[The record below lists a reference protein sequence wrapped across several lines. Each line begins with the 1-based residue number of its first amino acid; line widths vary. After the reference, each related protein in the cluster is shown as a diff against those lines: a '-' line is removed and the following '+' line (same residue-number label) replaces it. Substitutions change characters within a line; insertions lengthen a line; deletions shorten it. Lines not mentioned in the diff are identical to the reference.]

1 MKDSMRREKSE
12 TIKNKNNNIMIYY
25 MMIYS
30 HELHSYIDNICHIYM
45 VLYRNHEYIEN
56 NKKRKTIKL

>member
-25 MMIYS
+25 MIYS
-30 HELHSYIDNICHIYM
+30 HELHSYVDNICHIYM
-45 VLYRNHEYIEN
+45 VSYRNHEYIEN